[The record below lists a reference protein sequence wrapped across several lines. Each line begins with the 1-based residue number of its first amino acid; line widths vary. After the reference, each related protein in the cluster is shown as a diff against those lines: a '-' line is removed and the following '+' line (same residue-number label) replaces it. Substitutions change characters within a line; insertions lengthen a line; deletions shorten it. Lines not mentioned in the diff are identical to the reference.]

1 MRRCKQTQSRIKSR
15 VECGT
20 LFRDSAAGFKILV
33 KGRFMNRRSF
43 LKVTGLGAVS
53 LAWPAHLLTAQEQKD
68 RILDEVDTRIEK
80 HRMGSAALRFL
91 GPDGKSLQSGLA
103 VRIEQKRHKFLFG
116 CNIFKL
122 NRCRTAD
129 DNTAYAERF
138 AALLNFATLPFYWW
152 NYERRR
158 GRPDDDRTGEIVRW
172 CKAHNITTKGHPLA
186 WNYAQPPWLP
196 KNPEEAMRLQL
207 DRIERC
213 ARRFKNEIDIWDVV
227 NEATHYDRPG
237 CKERA
242 PILTEAIGKMGVGA
256 YVREAFKSAR
266 KANPKATLLIND
278 YRTDSSYVEKVIS
291 ELVDDSGQPLY
302 DVIGIQSHM
311 HGGYWGAQKAW
322 EVCERF
328 AKFGK
333 PLHFTETTLVSGE
346 QGWELRQKRKD
357 PDFRWVSTSEGEKR
371 QARQVAEFYRVL
383 FSHPAVEAITWWDF
397 TDQNAWQRAPAG
409 LVRDDMSPKP
419 AYEELEKL
427 IKGKWWTQAET
438 TVTAGGNTSFRGY
451 LGQYE
456 VNTRFEGRKL
466 TGTFQLDKSKKKTI
480 EVRLY

>member
-1 MRRCKQTQSRIKSR
+1 
-15 VECGT
+15 
-20 LFRDSAAGFKILV
+20 
-33 KGRFMNRRSF
+33 MNRRTF
-43 LKVTGLGAVS
+43 LKVTGLGAAS
-53 LAWPAHLLTAQEQKD
+53 LALPMPLLTAQEQKD

-80 HRMGSAALRFL
+80 YRMGSAALRLL
-91 GPDGKSLQSGLA
+91 GPDGKSLKNGLI
-103 VRIEQKRHKFLFG
+103 VSIEQKRHKFLFG

-129 DNTAYAERF
+129 DNAAYAERF

-158 GRPDDDRTGEIVRW
+158 GKPDDARTEEIVRW

-196 KNPEEAMRLQL
+196 KDPDSAMRLQL
-207 DRIERC
+207 DRIGRC
-213 ARRFKNEIDIWDVV
+213 ARRFKNKIDIWDVV

-242 PILTEAIGKMGVGA
+242 PILTEAIGKMGIGA
-256 YVREAFKSAR
+256 YVRESFKSAR

-278 YRTDSSYVEKVIS
+278 YRTDPSYAEKVIT
-291 ELVDDSGQPLY
+291 ELVDDSGESLY

-311 HGGYWGAQKAW
+311 HGGSWGAQKAW

-333 PLHFTETTLVSGE
+333 PLHFTETTVVSGE

-357 PDFRWVSTSEGEKR
+357 PNFRWVSTSEGEKR
-371 QARQVAEFYRVL
+371 QAEQVAEFYRVL

-409 LVRDDMSPKP
+409 LVRDDMSTKP
-419 AYEELEKL
+419 AYNELERL
-427 IKGKWWTQAET
+427 IKGKWWTQTKT
-438 TVTAGGNTSFRGY
+438 TVEAGGQARFRGF

-456 VNTRFEGRKL
+456 AAVRIDGRKL
-466 TGTFQLDKSKKKTI
+466 TGTFQLDKAAKQTI
-480 EVRLY
+480 DVRLKRVGL

>member
-1 MRRCKQTQSRIKSR
+1 
-15 VECGT
+15 
-20 LFRDSAAGFKILV
+20 
-33 KGRFMNRRSF
+33 MNRRTF
-43 LKVTGLGAVS
+43 LKVTGLGAAS
-53 LAWPAHLLTAQEQKD
+53 LVLPMPLLTAQKQKD
-68 RILDEVDTRIEK
+68 RILDQVDTRIEK
-80 HRMGSAALRFL
+80 YRMGSAALRLL
-91 GPDGKSLQSGLA
+91 GPNGKSLKSGST
-103 VRIEQKRHKFLFG
+103 VSIEQKRHKFLFG

-129 DNTAYAERF
+129 DNAAYAERF

-158 GRPDDDRTGEIVRW
+158 GQPDDARTEEIVRW
-172 CKAHNITTKGHPLA
+172 CKAYNITTKGHPLA
-186 WNYAQPPWLP
+186 WNYAQPSWLP
-196 KNPEEAMRLQL
+196 KNPDSAMRLQL
-207 DRIERC
+207 DRIGRC

-242 PILTEAIGKMGVGA
+242 PILTEAISKMGVGA
-256 YVREAFKSAR
+256 YVRESFKSAR

-278 YRTDSSYVEKVIS
+278 YRTDPSYVEKVIS
-291 ELVDDSGQPLY
+291 QLVDDNGQPLY

-333 PLHFTETTLVSGE
+333 PLHFTEMTVVSGPKRSS
-346 QGWELRQKRKD
+346 GWTTT
-357 PDFRWVSTSEGEKR
+357 PDGEKR
-371 QARQVAEFYRVL
+371 QAEHVAEFYRVL

-397 TDQNAWQRAPAG
+397 TDQNAWQQAPAG
-409 LVRDDMSPKP
+409 LVRDDMTPKP

-427 IKGKWWTQAET
+427 IKGKWWTQTET
-438 TVTAGGNTSFRGY
+438 TVKAEGTARFRGFF
-451 LGQYE
+451 GQYE
-456 VNTRFEGRKL
+456 AAVRIDGRKL
-466 TGTFQLDKSKKKTI
+466 TGTFQLDKTTKQTI
-480 EVRLY
+480 DVRLKRIGL